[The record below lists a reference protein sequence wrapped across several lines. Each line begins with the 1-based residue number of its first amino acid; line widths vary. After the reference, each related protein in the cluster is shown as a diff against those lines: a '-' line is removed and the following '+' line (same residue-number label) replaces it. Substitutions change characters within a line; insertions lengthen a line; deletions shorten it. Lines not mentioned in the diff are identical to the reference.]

1 VPSAPTVGTDPW
13 GGRTAGWGAAPA
25 PGPAYNNND
34 EGGAG
39 GADAYSISTPA
50 GKWGRKS
57 PTERAPYDPHWRF
70 DDKVA
75 ALASFKFDSK
85 DPVKWAHK
93 VRNYWIGKCS
103 DIELLLD
110 WAEDQ
115 QHATLTQ
122 EAVKRCGLA
131 IDADPVQV
139 SERIWSWLQAPLLDA
154 GEAET
159 KYNAA
164 QTLCG

>member
-1 VPSAPTVGTDPW
+1 MGRVNLVEQRPQTAAAVPSAPTVGTDPW

-25 PGPAYNNND
+25 AGNTSNNN

-50 GKWGRKS
+50 GIWGRKS
-57 PTERAPYDPHWRF
+57 PTERAPYDPHWRL

-110 WAEDQ
+110 
-115 QHATLTQ
+115 
-122 EAVKRCGLA
+122 
-131 IDADPVQV
+131 
-139 SERIWSWLQAPLLDA
+139 
-154 GEAET
+154 
-159 KYNAA
+159 
-164 QTLCG
+164 